1 MAITS
6 YKVDPN
12 RHCDI
17 DTTDHITSDLDRLV
31 VYERYHDAKQ
41 VQVGN
46 GAGLHI
52 LHTSH
57 SSIITVT
64 RPLALRNILHVFEI
78 FKYILSIYKFSHD
91 NNIYFEYH
99 PWHISVKVII

>member
-1 MAITS
+1 MATAS
-6 YKVDPN
+6 CKVDHN
-12 RHCDI
+12 RYSDI
-17 DTTDHITSDLDRLV
+17 DTTDHITSDLDRMV

-46 GAGLHI
+46 GASLHI

-99 PWHISVKVII
+99 P